1 MVMGKLIFSFSLFH
15 SSTLRNHG
23 KRDRNL
29 LLQGSNVFKHIANF
43 VVVRSC
49 EMIIVFLWS
58 NFSILPFI
66 EIFTENQTYVIFE
79 TNNGGQDLEKFK
91 LKTVK
96 EAVSILKQ
104 VRKYAAADY
113 ITSNFLKA
121 VFHKFYWVHSGI
133 LYPRCEVVLLIK
145 ILKKFDVWNQ
155 VFLKLYC
162 HFIYEEQ

>member
-1 MVMGKLIFSFSLFH
+1 MYGYGKINFQFLLVSFINFEKPWKEGQKSFISGLKRFQTY
-15 SSTLRNHG
+15 SKLR
-23 KRDRNL
+23 
-29 LLQGSNVFKHIANF
+29 
-43 VVVRSC
+43 RSC

-104 VRKYAAADY
+104 VRKYAAAVY

-121 VFHKFYWVHSGI
+121 VFHKFYLVHSGI

-145 ILKKFDVWNQ
+145 ILKKFDV
-155 VFLKLYC
+155 
-162 HFIYEEQ
+162 

>member
-1 MVMGKLIFSFSLFH
+1 MVMGKLIFSFCLFY
-15 SSTLRNHG
+15 SSTLRNHWR
-23 KRDRNL
+23 RDRNL
-29 LLQGSNVFKHIANF
+29 LLQGSNVFKHVVNF

-104 VRKYAAADY
+104 VRKYAAADS
-113 ITSNFLKA
+113 IFLKA
-121 VFHKFYWVHSGI
+121 VFHKFYLVHSGI

-145 ILKKFDVWNQ
+145 ILNKFDAWSQ

-162 HFIYEEQ
+162 LFIYEEQ

>member
-1 MVMGKLIFSFSLFH
+1 MVMGKLIFSFCLFY
-15 SSTLRNHG
+15 SSTLRNHWR
-23 KRDRNL
+23 RDRNL
-29 LLQGSNVFKHIANF
+29 LLQGSNVFKHVVNF
-43 VVVRSC
+43 GVVRSC

-104 VRKYAAADY
+104 VRKYAAADS
-113 ITSNFLKA
+113 IFLEA
-121 VFHKFYWVHSGI
+121 VFHKFYLVHSGI

-145 ILKKFDVWNQ
+145 ILKKFDAWSQ

-162 HFIYEEQ
+162 LFIYEEQ

>member
-1 MVMGKLIFSFSLFH
+1 
-15 SSTLRNHG
+15 
-23 KRDRNL
+23 
-29 LLQGSNVFKHIANF
+29 
-43 VVVRSC
+43 
-49 EMIIVFLWS
+49 MIIVFLWS

-104 VRKYAAADY
+104 VRKYAAAVY

-121 VFHKFYWVHSGI
+121 VFHKFYLVHSGI

-145 ILKKFDVWNQ
+145 ILKKFDV
-155 VFLKLYC
+155 
-162 HFIYEEQ
+162 